1 VTDAV
6 VELETVEPVESAE
19 SGQPA
24 PVSDEQLVAM
34 LVERARSEGLQLTG
48 LGGLLQQLTKRVLE
62 SALEGEITDH
72 LVDRG
77 AELCPQQQDR
87 AVVLAVAHAAAHA
100 LLDPLDLPRQPD
112 GAVGQRDSLAPLHPV
127 QGPRDLVE
135 DQQTA
140 GTGREVDAVVPVV
153 DTMGGASLNK
163 LRYHRSPGQPLTT
176 LMVRRP
182 ENSKA

>member
-62 SALEGEITDH
+62 SATAGSGQH
-72 LVDRG
+72 RSR
-77 AELCPQQQDR
+77 P
-87 AVVLAVAHAAAHA
+87 H
-100 LLDPLDLPRQPD
+100 PD
-112 GAVGQRDSLAPLHPV
+112 GAPPHSSHAHAHAPDPSRA
-127 QGPRDLVE
+127 P
-135 DQQTA
+135 A
-140 GTGREVDAVVPVV
+140 PA
-153 DTMGGASLNK
+153 
-163 LRYHRSPGQPLTT
+163 RSSP
-176 LMVRRP
+176 
-182 ENSKA
+182 